1 VNRLYLLELRPDPLA
16 LLRFLRGRGLEAPG
30 QQDDFGYG
38 VHAWL
43 RAAFDSLAPQPWRLF
58 TDRRRALRILGY
70 GAHDAADMRRHL
82 AEFADPPMFAV
93 CPDPDELILGKP
105 MPAWQRGRRLGFELQ
120 CCPVGR
126 TSENGTEKDLF
137 LLRADAAGAERLSR
151 EAVYCAWA
159 AEHLQLAGAC
169 AVTAARMTGF
179 RLVRQQR
186 RPEGP
191 DGHRASAHLVRPQ
204 VLVQGELTVGDPEAF
219 AQLLAGGI
227 GRHKAFGYGMLLL
240 RPAP

>member
-1 VNRLYLLELRPDPLA
+1 MNRLYMLELRPDPLA
-16 LLRFLRGRGLEAPG
+16 LLRFLRGQGLAATA
-30 QQDDFGYG
+30 QDDDFGYA

-58 TDRRRALRILGY
+58 ADRRRTLRVLGY
-70 GAHDAADMRRHL
+70 GAHDAGDLRQRL
-82 AEFADPPMFAV
+82 AEFADPQTFAV
-93 CPDPDELILGKP
+93 CPLPEDLILGKP
-105 MPAWQRGRRLGFELQ
+105 MPAWPRGRRLGFELQ

-126 TSENGTEKDLF
+126 TADHGTEKDLF
-137 LLRADAAGAERLSR
+137 LLRADSAESGQLSR

-159 AEHLQLAGAC
+159 TEHLQLSRAC
-169 AVTAARMTGF
+169 TVTEARMTGF

-186 RPEGP
+186 RPEAP
-191 DGHRASAHLVRPQ
+191 DGQRASAHLVRPQ

-219 AQLLAGGI
+219 AQLLASGI

-240 RPAP
+240 RPVR